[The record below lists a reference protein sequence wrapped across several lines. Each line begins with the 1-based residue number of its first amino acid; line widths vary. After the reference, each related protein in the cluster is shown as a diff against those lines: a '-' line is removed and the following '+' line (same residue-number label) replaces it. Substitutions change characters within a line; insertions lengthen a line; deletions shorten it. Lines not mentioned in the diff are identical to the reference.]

1 MSRSPG
7 DLHRMQHG
15 EVRGVDARTETRD
28 AESLDTIRTETKAR
42 INRQSIQFFL
52 LVLAAV
58 AAAIAAVVAVI
69 GADRLV

>member
-1 MSRSPG
+1 
-7 DLHRMQHG
+7 MQHG

-28 AESLDTIRTETKAR
+28 TQSLDTIRTETKAR